1 MRRPSRQLNIF
12 SISTLDLFASAM
24 GAFVIIAV
32 ILFPYYLKN
41 DDMVAKART
50 ISAQL
55 EEAQKTAARYE
66 AARNKAEAKAARHEA
81 ARKKAEAEAA
91 SLQPKDIE
99 IVFVCDTTSSMKS
112 HLDGIKDN
120 LKDVVD
126 ILKMVNQ
133 RIRIGFVAYRDISE
147 DGHPGTY
154 VTRSFPIREMSPSS
168 FQSLNQFVDSLQAAS
183 VNNNDAPESVSVA
196 LDQARGMSWSP
207 GNWKHIIV
215 VITDASAKNRERSLR
230 LAADFNQQSS
240 SNSSK
245 VSTILAR
252 TKDMDPKAPEFLKA
266 LANSGRGD
274 YIEDS
279 GRMLNSLIRAT
290 LSP

>member
-41 DDMVAKART
+41 DDLIAKART

-55 EEAQKTAARYE
+55 EEAQKTAARFE
-66 AARNKAEAKAARHEA
+66 AAKSRAEAKAARHEA
-81 ARKKAEAEAA
+81 AQKKAESDAQA
-91 SLQPKDIE
+91 LQPKDVE
-99 IVFVCDTTSSMKS
+99 IVFVCDTTGSMTS
-112 HLDGIKDN
+112 HLDGIKKN

-126 ILKMVNQ
+126 ILKMVNK
-133 RIRIGFVAYRDISE
+133 RIRIGFVAYRDITE
-147 DGHPGTY
+147 DGHPNTY
-154 VTRSFPIREMSPSS
+154 VTRTFPIREMNPSS
-168 FQSLNQFVDSLQAAS
+168 FRNLNQFVDSLQAAS
-183 VNNNDAPESVSVA
+183 VNNNDTPESVAIA
-196 LDQARGMSWSP
+196 LSKAHNMSWSN
-207 GNWKHIIV
+207 GNWNNIIV
-215 VITDASAKNRERSLR
+215 VITDASAKTPDKALR
-230 LAADFNQQSS
+230 LASNFNRQSN

-245 VSTILAR
+245 VTSILAR
-252 TKDMDPKAPEFLKA
+252 TDHMDKNAPAFLQS
-266 LANSGRGD
+266 LAKSGGGE

-290 LSP
+290 LSK